1 MKDGES
7 GQDYFLCLLHRVL
20 WLGANF
26 QLRPQRC
33 WQPIIPTAAAHVA
46 RGIRG
51 NSTWGLQT
59 FCCPG
64 GAVTE
69 ESGVISFIYTG
80 YLSPR
85 PDDRQALSWWISAL
99 MPKKVFP
106 IKLPEH
112 LVRKIEVWLS
122 GLLPKWT
129 MQYYCMEWVSP
140 QTKQNTPKKPKNSCT
155 SALTFTLT
163 PINGVNIYGEQSIR
177 VHKGSN
183 CQSLRIKVCLQFSFW
198 LSFT

>member
-1 MKDGES
+1 MEDGER
-7 GQDYFLCLLHRVL
+7 GQDYFLCLLHKVPLL

-51 NSTWGLQT
+51 NSNLGFAGW

-64 GAVTE
+64 GAITQ
-69 ESGVISFIYTG
+69 ESGVTSSIYTG

-85 PDDRQALSWWISAL
+85 PDDRQAPSWWISAL
-99 MPKKVFP
+99 MPKKDFP

-112 LVRKIEVWLS
+112 LVTKIKVWLS

-129 MQYYCMEWVSP
+129 MQYYCMRWVSP
-140 QTKQNTPKKPKNSCT
+140 QTKPNQTPPKNPKTAVQVPSP
-155 SALTFTLT
+155 SHWHLYRFIYLGSRASEYSREV
-163 PINGVNIYGEQSIR
+163 IVNLCE
-177 VHKGSN
+177 
-183 CQSLRIKVCLQFSFW
+183 
-198 LSFT
+198 